1 MATFDDKAKELKKLL
16 ELFKKYAEDGKYD
29 SINLRG
35 QHSKVASL
43 GKLLDLEN
51 EKQVKLFH
59 ELEQEYHNIV
69 ALKKRGT
76 ASLQEVTKKTIQ
88 QQDTLSAP
96 VAQIMTAWQGGVGI
110 FQLQLFKDIA
120 QTGWGRASVR
130 HGKRQSLRLIGPVI
144 RILA

>member
-59 ELEQEYHNIV
+59 ELEQ
-69 ALKKRGT
+69 
-76 ASLQEVTKKTIQ
+76 
-88 QQDTLSAP
+88 
-96 VAQIMTAWQGGVGI
+96 
-110 FQLQLFKDIA
+110 
-120 QTGWGRASVR
+120 
-130 HGKRQSLRLIGPVI
+130 
-144 RILA
+144 